1 MMQNGQGYTSLCC
14 IIVQTS
20 CNTMIKYPD
29 LWERGWEVFIHD
41 NHSHSTQVLLVM
53 NVYLVLKVTRVAYA
67 VQKFITH
74 WKLDKVELGLDLR
87 NDVKLQWW
95 RLHNIWRYF
104 SILNF
109 NFNHWEFLSQKV
121 IPIRTICDNVFF
133 IVQNW
138 QLWLVSCLP
147 CRQHVF

>member
-29 LWERGWEVFIHD
+29 LWDRGWEVFIHD

-87 NDVKLQWW
+87 NDVKLQW
-95 RLHNIWRYF
+95 
-104 SILNF
+104 
-109 NFNHWEFLSQKV
+109 
-121 IPIRTICDNVFF
+121 
-133 IVQNW
+133 
-138 QLWLVSCLP
+138 
-147 CRQHVF
+147 